1 MAKAV
6 VDPDALQRFATQL
19 KRFTSDVQS
28 QLSTIHRQFLKL
40 GDTWQD
46 QEHAK
51 FAEDFQRAIR
61 VMSKFAVASEKQIP
75 ILLRKAQSIREYLGH
90 G

>member
-6 VDPDALQRFATQL
+6 VDPDALQRFASQL
-19 KRFTSDVQS
+19 KRFTADTQA
-28 QLSTIHRQFLKL
+28 QLAMIHRQFSKL
-40 GDTWQD
+40 GETWKD

-51 FAEDFQRAIR
+51 FAEEFE
-61 VMSKFAVASEKQIP
+61 KAVAVMTRLTASSEKQIP